1 MQSVSFTGAFP
12 FRGRYTAFILLS
24 TLDWDL
30 KGTSEEAAAGSSI
43 AQLRGQGLTPEPPIQ
58 CPYPPT
64 LAHPARL
71 AGPLRAL
78 PIGPCHTWGCAAS
91 GS

>member
-1 MQSVSFTGAFP
+1 MQSVPFTRAFP
-12 FRGRYTAFILLS
+12 FGGRNTAFILLS

-30 KGTSEEAAAGSSI
+30 KGTSEEAAAAAASPSLEVKASHLSLLSS
-43 AQLRGQGLTPEPPIQ
+43 AA
-58 CPYPPT
+58 PPT

-78 PIGPCHTWGCAAS
+78 PIGPCHPWGCAAS